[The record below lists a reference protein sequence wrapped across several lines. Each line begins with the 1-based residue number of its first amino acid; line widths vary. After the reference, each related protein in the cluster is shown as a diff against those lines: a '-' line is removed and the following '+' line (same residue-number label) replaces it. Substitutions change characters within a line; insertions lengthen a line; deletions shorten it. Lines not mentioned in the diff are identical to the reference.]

1 MSTRDSSIEFDMYEE
16 IRRKLSRHLVGRG
29 KSMIDA
35 ERIALYTVQGIQ
47 AMPKLLTVLSQT
59 GVHQDAQISQA
70 LRDTLEGALPLTK
83 ARAIF
88 MNEKDIEAT
97 N

>member
-16 IRRKLSRHLVGRG
+16 IRRKLSAYLIGQG

-47 AMPKLLTVLSQT
+47 AMPKLLTLLSQT
-59 GVHQDAQISQA
+59 DVHQNAQISTA
-70 LRDTLEGALPLTK
+70 FRDTLEGAVPLSK

-88 MNEKDIEAT
+88 LSEGDEEAE
-97 N
+97 

>member
-16 IRRKLSRHLVGRG
+16 IRRKLSEYLIGQG

-47 AMPKLLTVLSQT
+47 AVPKLLTVLSQT
-59 GVHQDAQISQA
+59 SVHRNAQISAA
-70 LRDTLEGALPLTK
+70 LRDTLEGAIPLSK

-88 MNEKDIEAT
+88 FSEDDEESE
-97 N
+97 

>member
-1 MSTRDSSIEFDMYEE
+1 MPTRDNSLEFDMYEE
-16 IRRKLSRHLVGRG
+16 IRRKLSQHLIGQG

-59 GVHQDAQISQA
+59 SVHQDVQISRA

-88 MNEKDIEAT
+88 MSEEETEAT
-97 N
+97 D